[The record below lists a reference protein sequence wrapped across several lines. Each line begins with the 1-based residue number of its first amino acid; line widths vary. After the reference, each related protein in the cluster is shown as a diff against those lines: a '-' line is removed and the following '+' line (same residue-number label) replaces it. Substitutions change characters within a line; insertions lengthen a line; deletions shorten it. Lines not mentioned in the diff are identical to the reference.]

1 MLTPLRRQMATL
13 LAACPAC
20 RKPALRRSD
29 SPGYLLATDL
39 PLAAE
44 AADVSAFQAAAEAA
58 GWHVAAQA
66 GWLLLDHPLPP
77 PVDSGRQTGP
87 GEVGCVLWLARLHPQ
102 GGAPEADIRA
112 LAKAVESGDG
122 AVERLCRSWH
132 RQWAARL
139 RCGEALPGGLA
150 PYLSQALDL
159 LEQRRLQA

>member
-1 MLTPLRRQMATL
+1 MSPLRQAG
-13 LAACPAC
+13 CCWIIPC
-20 RKPALRRSD
+20 RP
-29 SPGYLLATDL
+29 PWT
-39 PLAAE
+39 
-44 AADVSAFQAAAEAA
+44 ADVKRALGKSAAFY
-58 GWHVAAQA
+58 GWH
-66 GWLLLDHPLPP
+66 
-77 PVDSGRQTGP
+77 
-87 GEVGCVLWLARLHPQ
+87 GCTPR
-102 GGAPEADIRA
+102 PEADIRA